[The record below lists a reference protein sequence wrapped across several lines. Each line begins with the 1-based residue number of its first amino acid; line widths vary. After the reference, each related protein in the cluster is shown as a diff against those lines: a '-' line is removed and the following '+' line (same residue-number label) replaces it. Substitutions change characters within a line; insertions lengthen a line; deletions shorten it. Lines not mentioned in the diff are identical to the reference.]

1 LALIISVKAKAQ
13 PKERAIN
20 LNGKLE
26 IPAMGANSALPFNE
40 LMPENT
46 N

>member
-1 LALIISVKAKAQ
+1 VQ

-26 IPAMGANSALPFNE
+26 IPAIGANRALPFIE
-40 LMPENT
+40 LMPANT